1 MSIKVSVIMAS
12 YNGEDYIEESVRSI
26 RVQTFKNFELVRL
39 RMFLMN
45 YGSLKKIWHKRNH
58 V

>member
-26 RVQTFKNFELVRL
+26 LVQIENSIKVDLHNSADLK
-39 RMFLMN
+39 
-45 YGSLKKIWHKRNH
+45 YGMEQAS
-58 V
+58 

>member
-1 MSIKVSVIMAS
+1 MAS